1 MSKISQSAQQA
12 FEGFARRALET
23 SLSTSAA
30 ERCEVTVH
38 QDASRILGQHMVL
51 LTVSS
56 YLFRATTMVFFT
68 LDPALRQHLAALNRR
83 EPDSMG
89 EDEHMDALGEVGN
102 IFCGALN
109 RDLVPHFRYLGM
121 STPNVLDRRCIDYID
136 QLGAGFVRHFEVV
149 VNAQLTLH
157 ATVCVSAFADIDFR
171 ADTAVAEESHGELE
185 MF

>member
-1 MSKISQSAQQA
+1 
-12 FEGFARRALET
+12 
-23 SLSTSAA
+23 
-30 ERCEVTVH
+30 
-38 QDASRILGQHMVL
+38 
-51 LTVSS
+51 
-56 YLFRATTMVFFT
+56 
-68 LDPALRQHLAALNRR
+68 
-83 EPDSMG
+83 
-89 EDEHMDALGEVGN
+89 VGN